1 MKKLLAVVLTG
12 AFVVSALAGCGKSTS
27 ADDKVIKVAASA
39 TPHAEILEQAKP
51 LLEAKGYDLQVTVFD
66 DYVQPKEVVESGD
79 FDANYFQHIPYLESF
94 NEEKGTHLVN
104 AGGIHY
110 EPFGIY
116 PGTKASLDEL
126 ADGDSIAV
134 PNDTTNEARAL
145 LLLQDNGII
154 TLKEGAGLTATKNDI
169 VENPYNVDI
178 VELEAAQVPR
188 VKDEVAFMVLNGNYA
203 LEAGFS
209 VAKDA
214 IAYEKADSEAAKT
227 YVNVIAVKE
236 GNENSDKIKALV
248 EVLTSQEIKDYI
260 NNTYDGAVIPF
271 E

>member
-66 DYVQPKEVVESGD
+66 DYVQQNEVVESGD
-79 FDANYFQHIPYLESF
+79 LDANYFQHIPYLESF